1 MASLD
6 CEASQGGA
14 AAIPDTAIEYD
25 VVAWQWWERVG
36 RPRTWL
42 APMVGQS
49 EPAFRMLCR
58 AQGCEMCS
66 TEMIDAAGYA
76 RSERYACRYLYAL

>member
-1 MASLD
+1 MRA
-6 CEASQGGA
+6 GA
-14 AAIPDTAIEYD
+14 TA
-25 VVAWQWWERVG
+25 AWQWWERVG

-58 AQGCEMCS
+58 AHGCDICS
-66 TEMIDAAGYA
+66 TEMIDGQCS
-76 RSERYACRYLYAL
+76 RLRQSTCRAWC